1 MHLVVVTLCPGHGE
15 TLVPA
20 QLSSFLLGLLVCD
33 VECVCLLVYTRCHTA
48 WGQGRYIKSF
58 HLPPYSEHGAGVAV
72 GTLPGSV
79 AEMPSFQPHPA
90 S

>member
-33 VECVCLLVYTRCHTA
+33 VECVCLLVYTWCHAA
-48 WGQGRYIKSF
+48 WGQGRCIKSF
-58 HLPPYSEHGAGVAV
+58 PFASLLRARCRG
-72 GTLPGSV
+72 GSRNI
-79 AEMPSFQPHPA
+79 AWECGSNA
-90 S
+90 